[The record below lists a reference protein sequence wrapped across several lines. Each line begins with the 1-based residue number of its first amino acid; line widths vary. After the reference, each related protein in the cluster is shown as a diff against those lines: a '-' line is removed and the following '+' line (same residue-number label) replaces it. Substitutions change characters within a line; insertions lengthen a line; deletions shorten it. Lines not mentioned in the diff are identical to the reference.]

1 MITILTTKLKEITM
15 RTRVVVSFVGEGQLP
30 YLMVTKEYY
39 DRDNKVEFAEI
50 IYQEDFRMS
59 DVAITGDVIIGKS
72 GSDLE
77 LFPGGRVI
85 AM

>member
-1 MITILTTKLKEITM
+1 M

-59 DVAITGDVIIGKS
+59 DVAITGNVIIAKA

>member
-1 MITILTTKLKEITM
+1 
-15 RTRVVVSFVGEGQLP
+15 
-30 YLMVTKEYY
+30 
-39 DRDNKVEFAEI
+39 VEFAEI

-59 DVAITGDVIIGKS
+59 DVAITGNVIIGKA
-72 GSDLE
+72 GPDLE

>member
-1 MITILTTKLKEITM
+1 M
-15 RTRVVVSFVGEGQLP
+15 RTRITISFVGEGQLP

-39 DRDNKVEFAEI
+39 DCNNRVEFAEI
-50 IYQEDFRMS
+50 VYQEDYRIS
-59 DVAITGDVIIGKS
+59 DVAITGDVIIGKT
-72 GSDLE
+72 GPDLE

>member
-1 MITILTTKLKEITM
+1 M
-15 RTRVVVSFVGEGQLP
+15 RTRITISFVGEGQLP
-30 YLMVTKEYY
+30 YVMVIKEYY
-39 DRDNKVEFAEI
+39 DHDNKVEFAEI

-59 DVAITGDVIIGKS
+59 DVAITGNVIIGKA
-72 GSDLE
+72 GPDLE